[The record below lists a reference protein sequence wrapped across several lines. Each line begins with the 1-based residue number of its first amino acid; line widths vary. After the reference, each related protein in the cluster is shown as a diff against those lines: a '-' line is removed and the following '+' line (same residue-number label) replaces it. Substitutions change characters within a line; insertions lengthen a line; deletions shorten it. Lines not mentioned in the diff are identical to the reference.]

1 MQVDPEIIGKAVVA
15 SFGKFDHFRRAR
27 SRFMAQ
33 TVTRFYTRSRR
44 GRSRE
49 EDRAS
54 PLNMMHTA
62 VTTMVPNLV
71 FNEPRSKARTDI
83 LAYRDYS
90 ESLELA
96 TDSVIRRVNLRMTLR
111 KAVYDSIYMA
121 GFVKTGL
128 AQSNEIVPF
137 DGNDIDIGQPYAER
151 IDPDDMIMDPWAR
164 DWDAQTFIGNRYR
177 MDLEDLQAS
186 GLYDPDELEK
196 LSKQYQQTEIRRA
209 SELSGSE
216 QNIENGE
223 IRDFVDLCDVYL
235 PREQLVVTLPYTKD
249 GKADDFLRVAEY
261 IGPDTGPYHM
271 LGYTPVSDNIMPV
284 APAMVWYDL
293 HVLGNRIARKLAR
306 QAERLK
312 TVLAYQG
319 EAEEDIEQI
328 AEADDGET
336 VRVQDVNMMKEVKYG
351 GATPDAYTWMDW
363 VKKNFSEQANS
374 LDLLSGNG
382 AQAPTATQSE
392 MLQANTSV
400 RLSDMQAQVY
410 HFTAEI
416 VRDIAYFLHTD
427 PLIQLPLIK
436 RQNGVDTQVTYTPEM
451 RRGQFFDYTFSIEP
465 YSMARPDPNTALRRK
480 LEFATNVIPAAAQAA
495 QMLGPGFVIG
505 AFLKDIAK
513 EVQIESADE
522 WLRQPEIQQWIMLKA
537 QMAATQGDPGKAG
550 QGSPFQPQAMQGGMP
565 PGFNPGQPNPGQMGP
580 NGGISPDT
588 EQAQAQQETSGD
600 MQAGQKP
607 SARALALVRG

>member
-1 MQVDPEIIGKAVVA
+1 MQVDPTTLGKAVVA

-33 TVTRFYTRSRR
+33 TVTRFYNRSRR

-54 PLNMMHTA
+54 PLNLMYTA

-71 FNEPRSKARTDI
+71 FNEPRSKARSDI
-83 LAYRDYS
+83 LAYRDYA

-96 TDSVIRRVNLRMTLR
+96 TDNLTKKINLRMTLR
-111 KAVYDSIYMA
+111 KTVYDSIFLA

-128 AQSNEIVPF
+128 STSDQYIPF
-137 DGNDIDIGQPYAER
+137 DGQDIQIGQPYAER
-151 IDPDDMIMDPWAR
+151 IDPDDIILDPWAR
-164 DWDAQTFIGNRYR
+164 DWDAQSFIGHRYR
-177 MDLEDLQAS
+177 ADLDDLMAS
-186 GLYDPDELEK
+186 GIYDENLLNT
-196 LSKQYQQTEIRRA
+196 LSKQYAQSEQRRV
-209 SELSGSE
+209 SGISGSD
-216 QNIENGE
+216 QNMSNGE
-223 IRDFVDLCDVYL
+223 IRRFVELCDLYL
-235 PREQLVVTLPYTKD
+235 PQEQLVVTIPYTKD
-249 GKADDFLRVAEY
+249 GKADEFLRSVEY
-261 IGPDTGPYHM
+261 EGPASGPYHM
-271 LGYTPVSDNIMPV
+271 LGYTAVSDNVLPV

-293 HVLGNRIARKLAR
+293 HTLGNRIARKLAR

-312 TVLAYQG
+312 SVLAYQG
-319 EAEEDIEQI
+319 EAEEDVEQI

-336 VRVQDVNMMKEVKYG
+336 VKVQDINLIKEVKYG

-374 LDLLSGNG
+374 IDLLSGTG
-382 AQAPTATQSE
+382 ANAPTATQSE

-416 VRDIAYFLHTD
+416 VRDLAYFLHTD
-427 PLIQLPLIK
+427 PLIELPLTK
-436 RQNGVDTQVTYTPEM
+436 RVNGQQTQVMYTPEM
-451 RRGQFFDYTFSIEP
+451 REGDFFDYTFTIEP

-495 QMLGPGFVIG
+495 QMLGPGFNAG
-505 AFLKDIAK
+505 AFLKDIAR
-513 EVQIESADE
+513 EVQLDTADE
-522 WLRQPEIQQWIMLKA
+522 WLVLPEIQAWIVEKMR
-537 QMAATQGDPGKAG
+537 MASIEGQPGKAG
-550 QGSPFQPQAMQGGMP
+550 MGVPTP
-565 PGFNPGQPNPGQMGP
+565 PLNAALPPMFNPGQPNPSQMGP
-580 NGGISPDT
+580 NGGIMPDT

-600 MQAGQKP
+600 LQAGQKP